1 MPERKFSYSFLI
13 SLNQTHEISA
23 PKIDKFTYFYRSLP
37 LDVELFLK
45 STFLTSHITYFFF
58 YLGFLSWAFAIHR
71 AAEKGGGQLFNSSLP
86 LAPASRA
93 FRHWLNGYCGELT
106 SAHSYQPDL
115 NWESS
120 ISERKSLTTKLHALE
135 GSYETGCIKSFLKKQ
150 RDVFRTIATTKIEL
164 FVALVSRFQPL
175 TYFT

>member
-1 MPERKFSYSFLI
+1 MFLSFSPFGCRIIFKEYFFDF
-13 SLNQTHEISA
+13 THYI
-23 PKIDKFTYFYRSLP
+23 
-37 LDVELFLK
+37 
-45 STFLTSHITYFFF
+45 YFFF

-93 FRHWLNGYCGELT
+93 FRHWPNGYCGELT

-135 GSYETGCIKSFLKKQ
+135 GSNETGWIKGFLKKR
-150 RDVFRTIATTKIEL
+150 RDVSRTIATTKIEL